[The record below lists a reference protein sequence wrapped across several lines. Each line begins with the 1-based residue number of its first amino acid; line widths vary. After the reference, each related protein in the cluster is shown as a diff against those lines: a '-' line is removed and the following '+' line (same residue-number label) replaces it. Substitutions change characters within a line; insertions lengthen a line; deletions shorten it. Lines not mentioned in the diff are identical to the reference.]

1 MILLDTHAW
10 IWYVDSP
17 GDLSTAARKAI
28 DTARDGL
35 EKVHLSCISSWE
47 IHMLVLKG
55 RLDLSVSSDT
65 WVSRCERL
73 SFLRFHPVD
82 NDIARL
88 AALKCEGMH
97 GDPADRIIT
106 ATALLLGAKLVTR
119 DGRIHD
125 SGLVDCIW

>member
-1 MILLDTHAW
+1 MIVLDTHAW

-17 GDLSTAARKAI
+17 ENLSAAAREAI
-28 DTARDGL
+28 DSARVAGGQAN
-35 EKVHLSCISSWE
+35 LSCISSWE
-47 IHMLVLKG
+47 VHMLVMK
-55 RLDLSVSSDT
+55 RWLDLSVPSDI

-88 AALKCEGMH
+88 ATLECGRMH

-106 ATALLLGAKLVTR
+106 ATALYLGAKLVTR
-119 DGRIHD
+119 DRKIHD